1 MDVATIV
8 AAGRV
13 VLGALYFFDFCFG
26 FSQITVNCLVTTV
39 ISLTF
44 WHSHYVEVLSRYS
57 FMSVLSIITVR
68 FVCAGW
74 ITARHHDSL
83 SIHAWQCSSRYGVHA
98 PIAAGPAN
106 AEHVHNTAINEVTPI
121 WAVLWY
127 DTVRDRAFQFGQKK
141 IRFDSRYRID
151 FFDSI
156 RFGNMINLPLV
167 HWYSDS
173 KLGVIFIV
181 FIA

>member
-1 MDVATIV
+1 M
-8 AAGRV
+8 
-13 VLGALYFFDFCFG
+13 F
-26 FSQITVNCLVTTV
+26 
-39 ISLTF
+39 
-44 WHSHYVEVLSRYS
+44 EVLSRYN

-74 ITARHHDSL
+74 ISARHHDSL

-141 IRFDSRYRID
+141 FRFDSILATESI
-151 FFDSI
+151 FSI

-173 KLGVIFIV
+173 KLEVIFIV
-181 FIA
+181 LCSVRPILRIGEYSLVALQHRRIRYIALRVSADAE

>member
-1 MDVATIV
+1 MVHWRR
-8 AAGRV
+8 GRCHYCCCWTCCSWCSV
-13 VLGALYFFDFCFG
+13 FFDFCFG

-83 SIHAWQCSSRYGVHA
+83 SIHACQCSSRYGVHA

-127 DTVRDRAFQFGQKK
+127 DTVRDRAIQFGQKK
-141 IRFDSRYRID
+141 FRFRFDSRYRID

-156 RFGNMINLPLV
+156 RQYDKFAACTL
-167 HWYSDS
+167 
-173 KLGVIFIV
+173 IFR
-181 FIA
+181 